1 MPWQGMHC
9 RAMRFSKKL
18 LKYFIMEFTLK
29 NQDATSVI
37 LSVNIQEADYSAL
50 VEKQL
55 KNFRQKANIP
65 GFRPGMVPM
74 GLIKKQYGTAVKAEE
89 INKLLQTKIFEYI
102 RENKVDMLGEPLPIE
117 EQQANINMVEDKEFT
132 FEFEIAL
139 APKFDAVLDK
149 NDKLAYY
156 RILPTDEMVQG
167 QVNAYAQRCG
177 EYKQVDS
184 YENGDMLK
192 GTLAESVEDGVVV
205 REAVMMPSY
214 MKNDEQKA
222 LFAGVKVNDVVTFNP
237 SVAFDGNEAE
247 LASLLK
253 VEKGEVAAHNGEFTF
268 TVAEITRF
276 VASELNQNVFD
287 AAFGKDAVKSEEEFR
302 AKISEQFEARFE
314 VESDYKLLMD
324 VRKYLMEKVGKLEFN
339 ESILRRIMDT
349 NKAEG
354 AEAVSEEDFQKS
366 LTELTWHLIKE
377 QLARKFEVKVD
388 DNDVL
393 SVAKDATRD
402 QFAQYGMANVP
413 DDLLENYAKEMLKQD
428 KTREALI
435 NRAVDV
441 KLIAAIK
448 GAVTLEEEKVSV
460 EDFNKKVSENA

>member
-1 MPWQGMHC
+1 
-9 RAMRFSKKL
+9 
-18 LKYFIMEFTLK
+18 MEITLK
-29 NQDATSVI
+29 NQDATSARLV
-37 LSVNIQEADYSAL
+37 VNIQEADYSAL

-117 EQQANINMVEDKEFT
+117 EQQAGINMTEDKEFT
-132 FEFEIAL
+132 FEFEVAL
-139 APKFDAVLDK
+139 APKFEAVLDK
-149 NDKLAYY
+149 SDALPYY
-156 RILPTDEMVQG
+156 RIEPTKDMIDG
-167 QVNAYAQRCG
+167 QANAFAQRCG
-177 EYKQVDS
+177 EYKQVEA

-192 GTLAESVEDGVVV
+192 GTLTESVEDGIVV

-214 MKNDEQKA
+214 MKNDDQKA
-222 LFAGVKVNDVVTFNP
+222 LFAGAKVNDVVTFNP
-237 SVAFDGNEAE
+237 SVAFDNNEAE

-253 VEKGEVAAHNGEFTF
+253 VEKSEVAAHAGEFTF
-268 TVAEITRF
+268 TISEITRF
-276 VASELNQNVFD
+276 VASEINQNVFD
-287 AAFGKDAVKSEEEFR
+287 AAFGKDVVKTEEEFR
-302 AKISEQFEARFE
+302 AKIAEQFAGRFE

-324 VRKYLMEKVGKLEFN
+324 VRAYLMEKVGKLEFN
-339 ESILRRIMDT
+339 ESILRRIMDM

-366 LTELTWHLIKE
+366 LTELSWHLIKE
-377 QLARKFEVKVD
+377 QLAKKFEIKID

-413 DDLLENYAKEMLKQD
+413 EDLLENYAKEMLKQD

-441 KLIAAIK
+441 KLIQSIK
-448 GAVTLEEEKVSV
+448 SVVTLNEETVSV

>member
-1 MPWQGMHC
+1 
-9 RAMRFSKKL
+9 
-18 LKYFIMEFTLK
+18 MEFTLK
-29 NQDATSVI
+29 NQSASSAI

-55 KNFRQKANIP
+55 KNFRQKANVP

-89 INKLLQTKIFEYI
+89 INKLLQTKVFEYI
-102 RENKVDMLGEPLPIE
+102 KENKVDMLGEPLPIE
-117 EQQANINMVEDKEFT
+117 AQQAGINMVEDKDFT

-139 APKFDAVLDK
+139 APKFDAVLDN

-156 RILPTDEMVQG
+156 RIQPTDEMIEG
-167 QVNAYAQRCG
+167 QVKAFAQRCG
-177 EYKQVDS
+177 EYQQVES
-184 YENGDMLK
+184 FENGDMLK
-192 GTLAESVEDGVVV
+192 GTLTESVDNGVVV

-214 MKNDEQKA
+214 MKNDDQKA
-222 LFAGVKVNDVVTFNP
+222 LFAGAKVNDVVTFNP
-237 SVAFDGNEAE
+237 FTAFDGNEAE

-253 VEKGEVAAHNGEFTF
+253 VEKSEVAAHNGEFTF
-268 TVAEITRF
+268 TITEITRF

-287 AAFGKDAVKSEEEFR
+287 SAFGKDVVKTEEEFR

-324 VRKYLMEKVGKLEFN
+324 VRAYLMEKIGKLEFN
-339 ESILRRIMDT
+339 ESILRRIMDS

-366 LTELTWHLIKE
+366 LTELSWHLVKE
-377 QLARKFEVKVD
+377 QLAKKFEVKID

-413 DDLLENYAKEMLKQD
+413 EDLLENYAKEMLKQD

-448 GAVTLEEEKVSV
+448 STVTLAEEKVSV

>member
-1 MPWQGMHC
+1 
-9 RAMRFSKKL
+9 
-18 LKYFIMEFTLK
+18 MEFTLK
-29 NQDATSVI
+29 NQSASSAI

-55 KNFRQKANIP
+55 KNFRQKANVP

-74 GLIKKQYGTAVKAEE
+74 GLVKKQYGTAVKAEE

-102 RENKVDMLGEPLPIE
+102 RENKIDMLGEPLPIE
-117 EQQANINMVEDKEFT
+117 SQQAGINMAEDKEFT

-139 APKFDAVLDK
+139 APKFEAVLDN

-156 RILPTDEMVQG
+156 RIQPTEEMING
-167 QVNAYAQRCG
+167 QVNAFAQRCG
-177 EYKQVDS
+177 EYKQVES

-192 GTLAESVEDGVVV
+192 GTLAESVEEGIVV

-214 MKNDEQKA
+214 MKNDDQKA
-222 LFAGVKVNDVVTFNP
+222 LFAGSKVNDVVTFNP
-237 SVAFDGNEAE
+237 CVAFDNNEAE

-268 TVAEITRF
+268 TITEITRF
-276 VASELNQNVFD
+276 VASELNQTVFD
-287 AAFGKDAVKSEEEFR
+287 AAFGKDVVTNEADFR
-302 AKISEQFEARFE
+302 AKIAEQFEARFE

-324 VRKYLMEKVGKLEFN
+324 VRTYLMEKVGKLEYD
-339 ESILRRIMDT
+339 EAILRRIMDGSKQPGET
-349 NKAEG
+349 
-354 AEAVSEEDFQKS
+354 VSEEEFQKS

-377 QLARKFEVKVD
+377 QLARKFEIKVD

-393 SVAKDATRD
+393 DVAKAATRD

-413 DDLLENYAKEMLKQD
+413 KDLLENYAKEMLKQD

-441 KLIAAIK
+441 KLINAIK
-448 GAVTLEEEKVSV
+448 GVVTLEEEKVSV

>member
-1 MPWQGMHC
+1 
-9 RAMRFSKKL
+9 
-18 LKYFIMEFTLK
+18 MEFTLK
-29 NQDATSVI
+29 NQSAASAI

-102 RENKVDMLGEPLPIE
+102 RENKIDMLGEPLPIE
-117 EQQANINMVEDKEFT
+117 SQQAGINMAEDKEFT

-156 RILPTDEMVQG
+156 RIQPTDEMIEG
-167 QVNAYAQRCG
+167 QVNAFAQRCG
-177 EYKQVDS
+177 EYKQVEA

-192 GTLAESVEDGVVV
+192 GTLAESVEEGIVV

-222 LFAGVKVNDVVTFNP
+222 LFAGSKLNDVVTFNP
-237 SVAFDGNEAE
+237 SVAFDNNEAE

-253 VEKGEVAAHNGEFTF
+253 VEKADVAAHNGEFTF
-268 TVAEITRF
+268 TITEITRF
-276 VASELNQNVFD
+276 VASELNQTVFD
-287 AAFGKDAVKSEEEFR
+287 AAFGKDVVTNEADFR
-302 AKISEQFEARFE
+302 AKIAEQFESRFE

-324 VRKYLMEKVGKLEFN
+324 VRTYLMEKVGKLEYD
-339 ESILRRIMDT
+339 ESILRRIMDGSKQGET
-349 NKAEG
+349 
-354 AEAVSEEDFQKS
+354 VSEEDFQKS

-377 QLARKFEVKVD
+377 QLARKFEVKVE

-393 SVAKDATRD
+393 DVAKAATRD

-413 DDLLENYAKEMLKQD
+413 DDLLENYAKEMLKQE

-441 KLIAAIK
+441 KLIQAIK
-448 GAVTLEEEKVSV
+448 GVVTLEEEKVSV

>member
-1 MPWQGMHC
+1 
-9 RAMRFSKKL
+9 
-18 LKYFIMEFTLK
+18 MEFTLK
-29 NQDATSVI
+29 NQDATSAI
-37 LSVNIQEADYSAL
+37 LSVNIQEADYAAL

-55 KNFRQKANIP
+55 KNFRQKANVP

-102 RENKVDMLGEPLPIE
+102 RENKIDMLGEPLPIE
-117 EQQANINMVEDKEFT
+117 AQQANINMAEDKEFT

-149 NDKLAYY
+149 NDALAYY
-156 RILPTDEMVQG
+156 KIQPTDEMIQG
-167 QVNAYAQRCG
+167 QVNAFAQRCG
-177 EYKQVDS
+177 EYKQVES

-192 GTLAESVEDGVVV
+192 GTLTEAVENGVAV

-214 MKNDEQKA
+214 MKNDDQKA
-222 LFAGVKVNDVVTFNP
+222 LFAGAKVNDVVTFNP
-237 SVAFDGNEAE
+237 FTAFDGNEAE

-253 VEKGEVAAHNGEFTF
+253 VEKSEVAAHNGEFTF
-268 TVAEITRF
+268 AITEITRF
-276 VASELNQNVFD
+276 VASEINQNVFD
-287 AAFGKDAVKSEEEFR
+287 AAFGKDAVKSEDEFR
-302 AKISEQFEARFE
+302 AKIAEQFEARFE

-324 VRKYLMEKVGKLEFN
+324 VRDYLMNKVGKLEFN
-339 ESILRRIMDT
+339 EAILRRIMDA
-349 NKAEG
+349 NQPEG

-366 LTELTWHLIKE
+366 LTELRWHLVKE
-377 QLARKFEVKVD
+377 QLAKKFEIKID

-393 SVAKDATRD
+393 EVAKAATRD

-413 DDLLENYAKEMLKQD
+413 EDLLENYAKEMLKQD

-441 KLIAAIK
+441 KLIQGIKAAI
-448 GAVTLEEEKVSV
+448 TLNEEKVSV

>member
-1 MPWQGMHC
+1 
-9 RAMRFSKKL
+9 
-18 LKYFIMEFTLK
+18 MEFTLK
-29 NQDATSVI
+29 NQGATSAI

-55 KNFRQKANIP
+55 KNFRQKANVP

-102 RENKVDMLGEPLPIE
+102 KENKIDMLGEPLPIE
-117 EQQANINMVEDKEFT
+117 AQQANINMAEDKEFT
-132 FEFEIAL
+132 FEFGIAL

-156 RILPTDEMVQG
+156 RIQPADEMIQS
-167 QVNAYAQRCG
+167 QVDAYAQRCG
-177 EYKQVDS
+177 EYKQVEA

-192 GTLAESVEDGVVV
+192 GTLTESVEDGSVV

-253 VEKGEVAAHNGEFTF
+253 VEKSEVAAHNGEFTF
-268 TVAEITRF
+268 AVTEITRF

-287 AAFGKDAVKSEEEFR
+287 SAFGKDAVKSEEEFR
-302 AKISEQFEARFE
+302 AKIAEQVEARFE

-339 ESILRRIMDT
+339 EDILRRIMDS

-366 LTELTWHLIKE
+366 LTELSWHLVKE
-377 QLARKFEVKVD
+377 QLAKKFEVKID

-413 DDLLENYAKEMLKQD
+413 DDLLENYAKEMLKQE

-441 KLIAAIK
+441 KLIKAIK
-448 GAVTLEEEKVSV
+448 ETVTLDEEKISV

>member
-1 MPWQGMHC
+1 
-9 RAMRFSKKL
+9 
-18 LKYFIMEFTLK
+18 MEFALK
-29 NQDATSVI
+29 NQNATSAI
-37 LSVNIQEADYSAL
+37 LSVTIQEADYSAL

-102 RENKVDMLGEPLPIE
+102 RENKIDMLGEPLPIE
-117 EQQANINMVEDKEFT
+117 EQQANINMADDKDFT

-139 APKFDAVLDK
+139 APKFDATLDK
-149 NDKLAYY
+149 NDKLPYY
-156 RILPTDEMVQG
+156 RIQPTDEMIEG
-167 QVNAYAQRCG
+167 QVNAFAQRCG
-177 EYKQVDS
+177 EYKKVDS

-192 GTLAESVEDGVVV
+192 GTLTESVENGIVV

-214 MKNDEQKA
+214 MKNEDQKA
-222 LFAGVKVNDVVTFNP
+222 LFAGIKVDDVVTFNP
-237 SVAFDGNEAE
+237 SVAFDNNEAE
-247 LASLLK
+247 LSSLLK
-253 VEKGEVAAHNGEFTF
+253 VEKGEVAAHNGDFTF
-268 TVAEITRF
+268 AVVEITRF
-276 VASELNQNVFD
+276 VASELNQTVFD
-287 AAFGKDAVKSEEEFR
+287 AAFGKDVVTNEADFR
-302 AKISEQFEARFE
+302 AKIAEQFENRFE

-324 VRKYLMEKVGKLEFN
+324 VRTYLMDKLGKFEYN
-339 ESILRRIMDT
+339 ESILRRIMEG
-349 NKAEG
+349 NKAGETVG
-354 AEAVSEEDFQKS
+354 EEDFQKS

-377 QLARKFEVKVD
+377 QLAKKYEIKID

-393 SVAKDATRD
+393 GVAKDATRD

-413 DDLLENYAKEMLKQD
+413 EDLLENYAKEMLKQE

-441 KLIAAIK
+441 KLIQAIK
-448 GAVTLEEEKVSV
+448 GAVTLNEEKVSV

>member
-1 MPWQGMHC
+1 
-9 RAMRFSKKL
+9 
-18 LKYFIMEFTLK
+18 MEFTLK
-29 NQDATSVI
+29 TQDATSAI
-37 LSVNIQEADYSAL
+37 LSVSIQEADYSAL

-117 EQQANINMVEDKEFT
+117 AQQAGINMAEDKEFT

-149 NDKLAYY
+149 NDSLPYY
-156 RILPTDEMVQG
+156 RIQPTEEMIEG
-167 QVNAYAQRCG
+167 QVNAFAQRCG
-177 EYKQVDS
+177 EYKQVES

-192 GTLAESVEDGVVV
+192 GTLTEAVEGGVVV

-214 MKNDEQKA
+214 MKNDDQKA
-222 LFAGVKVNDVVTFNP
+222 LFAGAKVNDVVTFNP
-237 SVAFDGNEAE
+237 FTAYDGNEAE

-253 VEKGEVAAHNGEFTF
+253 VEKSDVAAHNGEFTYAV
-268 TVAEITRF
+268 TEITRF

-287 AAFGKDAVKSEEEFR
+287 SAFGKDTVKSEEEFR
-302 AKISEQFEARFE
+302 AKIAEQFATRFE

-324 VRKYLMEKVGKLEFN
+324 VRTYLMEKLGKFEFN
-339 ESILRRIMDT
+339 ESILRRIMDS

-366 LTELTWHLIKE
+366 LTELSWHLIKE
-377 QLARKFEVKVD
+377 QLAKKYEIKID

-413 DDLLENYAKEMLKQD
+413 DDLLENYAKEMLKQE

-441 KLIAAIK
+441 KLIASIK
-448 GAVTLEEEKVSV
+448 GAVTLAEENISV

>member
-1 MPWQGMHC
+1 
-9 RAMRFSKKL
+9 
-18 LKYFIMEFTLK
+18 MEFTLK
-29 NQDATSVI
+29 NQDATSAI
-37 LSVNIQEADYSAL
+37 LSVNIQEADYAAL

-102 RENKVDMLGEPLPIE
+102 RENKIDMLGEPLPIE

-149 NDKLAYY
+149 NDALAYY
-156 RILPTDEMVQG
+156 KIQPTDEMVQS
-167 QVNAYAQRCG
+167 QVDAFAQRCG
-177 EYKQVDS
+177 EYKQVEA

-192 GTLAESVEDGVVV
+192 GTLTEAVENGIVV

-222 LFAGVKVNDVVTFNP
+222 LFAGAKVNDVVTFNP
-237 SVAFDGNEAE
+237 FAAFDGNEAE

-253 VEKGEVAAHNGEFTF
+253 VEKSEVAAHNGEFTF
-268 TVAEITRF
+268 AVTEITRF
-276 VASELNQNVFD
+276 VASEINQNVFD

-302 AKISEQFEARFE
+302 AKIAEQFEARFE

-324 VRKYLMEKVGKLEFN
+324 VRDYLMNKVGKLEFN
-339 ESILRRIMDT
+339 EAILRRIMDS

-354 AEAVSEEDFQKS
+354 EVVSEEDFQKS
-366 LTELTWHLIKE
+366 LTELRWHLVKE
-377 QLARKFEVKVD
+377 QLAKKFEIKID

-393 SVAKDATRD
+393 NVAKGATRD

-413 DDLLENYAKEMLKQD
+413 EDLLENYAKEMLKQE

-441 KLIAAIK
+441 KLIQSIKAAI
-448 GAVTLEEEKVSV
+448 TLNEEKVSV
-460 EDFNKKVSENA
+460 DEFNKKVSENA

>member
-1 MPWQGMHC
+1 
-9 RAMRFSKKL
+9 
-18 LKYFIMEFTLK
+18 MEFTLK
-29 NQDATSVI
+29 NQDATSARLV
-37 LSVNIQEADYSAL
+37 VNIQEADYSAL

-55 KNFRQKANIP
+55 KNFRQKANVP

-117 EQQANINMVEDKEFT
+117 EQQAGINMAADKDFT

-149 NDKLAYY
+149 NDTLAYY
-156 RILPTDEMVQG
+156 RIEPTKEMIDG
-167 QVNAYAQRCG
+167 QANAFAQRCG
-177 EYKQVDS
+177 EYKQVEA

-192 GTLAESVEDGVVV
+192 GTLAEVAEDGVVV
-205 REAVMMPSY
+205 REAVMMPAY
-214 MKNDEQKA
+214 MKNDDQKA
-222 LFAGVKVNDVVTFNP
+222 LFAGAKVNDVVTFNP

-247 LASLLK
+247 LSSLLK
-253 VEKGEVAAHNGEFTF
+253 VEKNEVAAHAGEFTF
-268 TVAEITRF
+268 TISEITRF
-276 VASELNQNVFD
+276 VASEINQNVFD
-287 AAFGKDAVKSEEEFR
+287 AAFGKDVVKSEEEFR
-302 AKISEQFEARFE
+302 AKIAEQFASRFE
-314 VESDYKLLMD
+314 VDSDYKLLMD
-324 VRKYLMEKVGKLEFN
+324 VRAYLMEKVGKLEFN
-339 ESILRRIMDT
+339 ESILRRIMDM
-349 NKAEG
+349 NQAEG
-354 AEAVSEEDFQKS
+354 AETVSEEDFQKS
-366 LTELTWHLIKE
+366 LKELSWHLVKE
-377 QLARKFEVKVD
+377 QLAKKFEIKID

-393 SVAKDATRD
+393 AVAKDATRD

-413 DDLLENYAKEMLKQD
+413 EDLLENYAKEMLKQD

-441 KLIAAIK
+441 KLIQSIK
-448 GAVTLEEEKVSV
+448 GVVTLNEETVSV

>member
-1 MPWQGMHC
+1 
-9 RAMRFSKKL
+9 
-18 LKYFIMEFTLK
+18 MEFTLK
-29 NQDATSVI
+29 NQSASSAI

-55 KNFRQKANIP
+55 KNFRQKANVP

-74 GLIKKQYGTAVKAEE
+74 GLVKKQYGTAVKAEE

-102 RENKVDMLGEPLPIE
+102 RENKIDMLGEPLPIE
-117 EQQANINMVEDKEFT
+117 SQQAGINMAEDKEFT

-139 APKFDAVLDK
+139 APKFEAVLDN

-156 RILPTDEMVQG
+156 RIQPTEEMING
-167 QVNAYAQRCG
+167 QVNAFAQRCG
-177 EYKQVDS
+177 EYKQGES

-192 GTLAESVEDGVVV
+192 GTLAESVEEGIVV

-214 MKNDEQKA
+214 MKNDDQKA
-222 LFAGVKVNDVVTFNP
+222 LFAGSKVNDVVTFNP
-237 SVAFDGNEAE
+237 CVAFDNNEAE

-268 TVAEITRF
+268 TITEITRF
-276 VASELNQNVFD
+276 VASELNQTVFD
-287 AAFGKDAVKSEEEFR
+287 AAFGKDVVTNEADFR
-302 AKISEQFEARFE
+302 AKIAEQFEARFE

-324 VRKYLMEKVGKLEFN
+324 VRTYLMEKVGKLEYD
-339 ESILRRIMDT
+339 EAILRRIMDGSKQPGET
-349 NKAEG
+349 
-354 AEAVSEEDFQKS
+354 VSEEEFQKS

-377 QLARKFEVKVD
+377 QLARKFEIKVD

-393 SVAKDATRD
+393 DVAKAATRD

-413 DDLLENYAKEMLKQD
+413 EDLLENYAKEMLKQD

-441 KLIAAIK
+441 KLINAIK
-448 GAVTLEEEKVSV
+448 GVVTLEEEKVSV

>member
-1 MPWQGMHC
+1 
-9 RAMRFSKKL
+9 
-18 LKYFIMEFTLK
+18 MEFTLK
-29 NQDATSVI
+29 NQDATSAI

-102 RENKVDMLGEPLPIE
+102 RENKIDMLGEPLPIE

-149 NDKLAYY
+149 NDVLAYY
-156 RILPTDEMVQG
+156 KIQPTEEMIQG

-177 EYKQVDS
+177 EYKQVES

-192 GTLAESVEDGVVV
+192 GTLTEAAENGVVV

-214 MKNDEQKA
+214 MKNDDQKA
-222 LFAGVKVNDVVTFNP
+222 LFAGSKVNDVVTFNP
-237 SVAFDGNEAE
+237 FVAFDGNEAE

-253 VEKGEVAAHNGEFTF
+253 VEKSEVAAHNGEFTF
-268 TVAEITRF
+268 TISEITRF
-276 VASELNQNVFD
+276 VASEVNQNVFD

-302 AKISEQFEARFE
+302 AKIAEQFEARFE

-324 VRKYLMEKVGKLEFN
+324 AREYLMNKVGKLEFN
-339 ESILRRIMDT
+339 EAILRRIMDS

-354 AEAVSEEDFQKS
+354 EVVSEEEFQKS
-366 LTELTWHLIKE
+366 LTELRWHLVKE
-377 QLARKFEVKVD
+377 QLAKKFEVKID

-393 SVAKDATRD
+393 NVAKGATRD

-413 DDLLENYAKEMLKQD
+413 EDLLENYAKEMLKQE

-441 KLIAAIK
+441 KLIQSIKAAI
-448 GAVTLEEEKVSV
+448 TLNEEKVSV

>member
-1 MPWQGMHC
+1 
-9 RAMRFSKKL
+9 
-18 LKYFIMEFTLK
+18 MEFKLK
-29 NQDATSVI
+29 NQDATSAI

-102 RENKVDMLGEPLPIE
+102 RENKIDMLGEPLPIE
-117 EQQANINMVEDKEFT
+117 SQQAGINMAEDKEFT

-139 APKFDAVLDK
+139 APKFDATLDK

-156 RILPTDEMVQG
+156 RIQPTDEMIEG

-177 EYKQVDS
+177 EYKKVDS
-184 YENGDMLK
+184 FENGDMLK
-192 GTLAESVEDGVVV
+192 GTLTESVEDGIVV
-205 REAVMMPSY
+205 RDAVMMPSY
-214 MKNDEQKA
+214 MKNDDQKA
-222 LFAGVKVNDVVTFNP
+222 LFVGAKVNDVVTFNP
-237 SVAFDGNEAE
+237 SVAFDNNEAE
-247 LASLLK
+247 LSSLLK

-268 TVAEITRF
+268 AVTEITRF
-276 VASELNQNVFD
+276 VASELNQTVFD
-287 AAFGKDAVKSEEEFR
+287 AAFGKDVVTNETDFR
-302 AKISEQFEARFE
+302 AKIAEQFEARFE
-314 VESDYKLLMD
+314 VESDYKLLLD
-324 VRKYLMEKVGKLEFN
+324 VRAYLTEKLGKFEYN
-339 ESILRRIMDT
+339 ESILRRVMEG
-349 NKAEG
+349 NRAEG
-354 AEAVSEEDFQKS
+354 AEAVSDEDFQKS
-366 LTELTWHLIKE
+366 LNELTWHLIKE
-377 QLARKFEVKVD
+377 QLARKFEIKVD

-393 SVAKDATRD
+393 NVAKAATRD

-413 DDLLENYAKEMLKQD
+413 EDLLENYAKDMLKQD
-428 KTREALI
+428 RTREALV

-441 KLIAAIK
+441 KLIEAIK
-448 GAVTLEEEKVSV
+448 GAVTLNEEKISV

>member
-1 MPWQGMHC
+1 
-9 RAMRFSKKL
+9 
-18 LKYFIMEFTLK
+18 MEFTLK
-29 NQDATSVI
+29 NQGATSAI

-55 KNFRQKANIP
+55 KNFRQKANVP

-102 RENKVDMLGEPLPIE
+102 KENKIDMLGEPLPIE
-117 EQQANINMVEDKEFT
+117 AQQANINMAEDKEFT

-156 RILPTDEMVQG
+156 RIQPTEEMIQG

-177 EYKQVDS
+177 EYKQVEA

-192 GTLAESVEDGVVV
+192 GTLAEAAEDGIVV

-214 MKNDEQKA
+214 MKNDDQKA

-247 LASLLK
+247 LSSLLK
-253 VEKGEVAAHNGEFTF
+253 VEKNEVAAHNGEFTF
-268 TVAEITRF
+268 TVSEITRF
-276 VASELNQNVFD
+276 VASEINQAVFD

-302 AKISEQFEARFE
+302 AKIAEQFEARF
-314 VESDYKLLMD
+314 
-324 VRKYLMEKVGKLEFN
+324 
-339 ESILRRIMDT
+339 
-349 NKAEG
+349 
-354 AEAVSEEDFQKS
+354 
-366 LTELTWHLIKE
+366 
-377 QLARKFEVKVD
+377 
-388 DNDVL
+388 
-393 SVAKDATRD
+393 
-402 QFAQYGMANVP
+402 
-413 DDLLENYAKEMLKQD
+413 
-428 KTREALI
+428 
-435 NRAVDV
+435 
-441 KLIAAIK
+441 
-448 GAVTLEEEKVSV
+448 
-460 EDFNKKVSENA
+460 

>member
-1 MPWQGMHC
+1 
-9 RAMRFSKKL
+9 
-18 LKYFIMEFTLK
+18 MEITLK
-29 NQDATSVI
+29 NQDATSAI

-74 GLIKKQYGTAVKAEE
+74 GLIKKQYGVAVKAEE

-102 RENKVDMLGEPLPIE
+102 KENKVDMLGEPLPIE
-117 EQQANINMVEDKEFT
+117 EQQAGINMAADKEFT
-132 FEFEIAL
+132 FEFEVAL
-139 APKFDAVLDK
+139 APKFEAVLDK
-149 NDKLAYY
+149 NDALPYY
-156 RILPTDEMVQG
+156 RIEPTKEMIDG
-167 QVNAYAQRCG
+167 QANAFAQRCG
-177 EYKQVDS
+177 EYKQVES

-192 GTLAESVEDGVVV
+192 GTLTESVEEGIVV

-222 LFAGVKVNDVVTFNP
+222 LFANAKVNDVVTFNL
-237 SVAFDGNEAE
+237 SVAFGNNEAE

-253 VEKGEVAAHNGEFTF
+253 VEKSEVAAHAGEFTF
-268 TVAEITRF
+268 TISEITRF
-276 VASELNQNVFD
+276 VASEINQNVFD
-287 AAFGKDAVKSEEEFR
+287 AAFGKDAVKTEEEFR
-302 AKISEQFEARFE
+302 AKIAEQFASRFE

-324 VRKYLMEKVGKLEFN
+324 IRTYLMEKVGKLEFN
-339 ESILRRIMDT
+339 ESILRRIMDM

-354 AEAVSEEDFQKS
+354 ETVSEEEFQKS
-366 LTELTWHLIKE
+366 LTELSWHLIKE
-377 QLARKFEVKVD
+377 QLAKKFEIKID

-393 SVAKDATRD
+393 AVAKDATRD

-413 DDLLENYAKEMLKQD
+413 EDLLENYAKEMLKQD

-441 KLIAAIK
+441 KLISSIK
-448 GAVTLEEEKVSV
+448 AVITLNEETVSV
-460 EDFNKKVSENA
+460 EDISKKVSENA

>member
-1 MPWQGMHC
+1 
-9 RAMRFSKKL
+9 
-18 LKYFIMEFTLK
+18 MEFTLK
-29 NQDATSVI
+29 NQSAASAI

-55 KNFRQKANIP
+55 KNFRQKANVP

-102 RENKVDMLGEPLPIE
+102 RENKIDMLGEPLPIE
-117 EQQANINMVEDKEFT
+117 SQQAGINMAEDKEFT

-156 RILPTDEMVQG
+156 RIQPTDEMIEG
-167 QVNAYAQRCG
+167 QVNAFAQRCG
-177 EYKQVDS
+177 EYKQVEA

-192 GTLAESVEDGVVV
+192 GTLAESVEEGIVV

-222 LFAGVKVNDVVTFNP
+222 LFVGSKLNDVVTFNP
-237 SVAFDGNEAE
+237 SVAFDNNEAE

-268 TVAEITRF
+268 TITEITRF
-276 VASELNQNVFD
+276 VASELNQTVFD
-287 AAFGKDAVKSEEEFR
+287 AAFGKDVVTNEADFR
-302 AKISEQFEARFE
+302 AKIAEQFESRFE

-324 VRKYLMEKVGKLEFN
+324 VRTYLMEKVGKLEYD
-339 ESILRRIMDT
+339 ESILRRIMDGSKQGET
-349 NKAEG
+349 
-354 AEAVSEEDFQKS
+354 VSEEDFQKS

-377 QLARKFEVKVD
+377 QLARKFEVKVE

-393 SVAKDATRD
+393 DVAKAATRD

-441 KLIAAIK
+441 KLIQAIK
-448 GAVTLEEEKVSV
+448 GVVALEEEKVSV

>member
-1 MPWQGMHC
+1 
-9 RAMRFSKKL
+9 
-18 LKYFIMEFTLK
+18 MEFTLK
-29 NQDATSVI
+29 NQDATSAI
-37 LSVNIQEADYSAL
+37 LSVNIQEADYAAL

-55 KNFRQKANIP
+55 KNFRQKANVP

-102 RENKVDMLGEPLPIE
+102 RENKIDMLGEPLPIE
-117 EQQANINMVEDKEFT
+117 EQQANINMVDDKDFT

-149 NDKLAYY
+149 NDALAYY
-156 RILPTDEMVQG
+156 KIQPTDEMVQG
-167 QVNAYAQRCG
+167 QVDAFAQRCG
-177 EYKQVDS
+177 EYKQVES

-192 GTLAESVEDGVVV
+192 GTLTEAVENGVVV

-214 MKNDEQKA
+214 MKNDDQKA
-222 LFAGVKVNDVVTFNP
+222 LFAGSKVNDVVTFNP
-237 SVAFDGNEAE
+237 FTAFDGNEAE

-253 VEKGEVAAHNGEFTF
+253 VEKSEVAAHNGEFTF
-268 TVAEITRF
+268 AISEITRF
-276 VASELNQNVFD
+276 VASEVNQNVFD

-302 AKISEQFEARFE
+302 AKIAEQFEARFE

-324 VRKYLMEKVGKLEFN
+324 VRDYLMNKVGKLEFN
-339 ESILRRIMDT
+339 EAILRRIMDS

-354 AEAVSEEDFQKS
+354 EVVSEEDFQKS
-366 LTELTWHLIKE
+366 LTELRWHLVKE
-377 QLARKFEVKVD
+377 QLAKKFEIKID

-393 SVAKDATRD
+393 NVAKGATRD

-413 DDLLENYAKEMLKQD
+413 EDLLENYAKEMLKQE

-441 KLIAAIK
+441 KLIQGIKAAI
-448 GAVTLEEEKVSV
+448 TLNEEKVSV

>member
-1 MPWQGMHC
+1 MWHHVT
-9 RAMRFSKKL
+9 FDKEL
-18 LKYFIMEFTLK
+18 FKYFKMEFTLK
-29 NQDATSVI
+29 NQSAASAI
-37 LSVNIQEADYSAL
+37 LSVNIQEADYSTL

-102 RENKVDMLGEPLPIE
+102 RENKIDMLGEPLPIE
-117 EQQANINMVEDKEFT
+117 SQQAGINMAEDKEFT

-156 RILPTDEMVQG
+156 RIQPTDEMIEG
-167 QVNAYAQRCG
+167 QVNAFAQRCG
-177 EYKQVDS
+177 EYKQVEA

-192 GTLAESVEDGVVV
+192 GTLAESVEEGIVV

-222 LFAGVKVNDVVTFNP
+222 LFAGSKLNDVVTFNP
-237 SVAFDGNEAE
+237 SVAFDNNEAE

-253 VEKGEVAAHNGEFTF
+253 VEKADVAAHNGEITF
-268 TVAEITRF
+268 TITEITRF
-276 VASELNQNVFD
+276 VASELNQTVFD
-287 AAFGKDAVKSEEEFR
+287 AAFGKDVVTNEADFR
-302 AKISEQFEARFE
+302 AKIAEQFESRFE

-324 VRKYLMEKVGKLEFN
+324 VRTYLMEKVGKLEYD
-339 ESILRRIMDT
+339 EAILRRIMDS
-349 NKAEG
+349 NKQG
-354 AEAVSEEDFQKS
+354 EAVSEEDFQKS

-377 QLARKFEVKVD
+377 QLARKFEVKVE

-393 SVAKDATRD
+393 DVAKAATRD

-413 DDLLENYAKEMLKQD
+413 DDLLENYAKEMLKQE

-441 KLIAAIK
+441 KLIQAIK
-448 GAVTLEEEKVSV
+448 GVVTLEEEKVSV

>member
-1 MPWQGMHC
+1 
-9 RAMRFSKKL
+9 
-18 LKYFIMEFTLK
+18 MEITLK
-29 NQDATSVI
+29 NQDATSARLVI
-37 LSVNIQEADYSAL
+37 NIQEADYSAL

-55 KNFRQKANIP
+55 KNFRQKANVP

-74 GLIKKQYGTAVKAEE
+74 GLIKKQYGVAVKAEE

-102 RENKVDMLGEPLPIE
+102 KENKVDMLGEPLPIE
-117 EQQANINMVEDKEFT
+117 EQQAGINMAADKDFT
-132 FEFEIAL
+132 FEFEVAL

-149 NDKLAYY
+149 SDALPYY
-156 RILPTDEMVQG
+156 RIEPTKEMIDG
-167 QVNAYAQRCG
+167 QANAFAQRCG
-177 EYKQVDS
+177 EYKQVES

-192 GTLAESVEDGVVV
+192 GTLTESVEEGIVV

-214 MKNDEQKA
+214 MKNDDQKA
-222 LFAGVKVNDVVTFNP
+222 LFANAKVNDVVTFNP
-237 SVAFDGNEAE
+237 SVAFDNNEAE

-253 VEKGEVAAHNGEFTF
+253 VAKGEVVAHAGEFTF
-268 TVAEITRF
+268 TIAEITRF
-276 VASELNQNVFD
+276 VASEINQNVFD
-287 AAFGKDAVKSEEEFR
+287 AAFGKDAVKTEEEFR
-302 AKISEQFEARFE
+302 AKIAEQFAGRFE

-324 VRKYLMEKVGKLEFN
+324 IRTYLMEKVGKLEYN
-339 ESILRRIMDT
+339 ESILRRIMDMS
-349 NKAEG
+349 KAEG
-354 AEAVSEEDFQKS
+354 ETVSEEEFQKS

-377 QLARKFEVKVD
+377 QLAKKFEIKID

-393 SVAKDATRD
+393 GVAKDATRD

-413 DDLLENYAKEMLKQD
+413 EDLLENYAKEMLKQD

-441 KLIAAIK
+441 KLIQSIK
-448 GAVTLEEEKVSV
+448 SVITLNEETISV

>member
-1 MPWQGMHC
+1 
-9 RAMRFSKKL
+9 
-18 LKYFIMEFTLK
+18 MEFTLK
-29 NQDATSVI
+29 NQDATSAI
-37 LSVNIQEADYSAL
+37 LSVNIQEADYAAL

-149 NDKLAYY
+149 NDTLAYY
-156 RILPTDEMVQG
+156 RIQPTDEMVQG
-167 QVNAYAQRCG
+167 QVDAFAQRCG
-177 EYKQVDS
+177 EYKQVES

-192 GTLAESVEDGVVV
+192 GTLAESVEEGIVV

-222 LFAGVKVNDVVTFNP
+222 LFAGVKLNDVVTFNP
-237 SVAFDGNEAE
+237 FTAFDGNEAE

-253 VEKGEVAAHNGEFTF
+253 VEKSEVAAHNGEFTF
-268 TVAEITRF
+268 AVTEITRF
-276 VASELNQNVFD
+276 VASEINQNVFD

-302 AKISEQFEARFE
+302 AKIAEQFEARFE

-324 VRKYLMEKVGKLEFN
+324 VREYLMNKVGKLEFN
-339 ESILRRIMDT
+339 EAILRRIMDS

-354 AEAVSEEDFQKS
+354 ETVSEEDFQKS
-366 LTELTWHLIKE
+366 LTELRWHLVKE
-377 QLARKFEVKVD
+377 QLAKKFEIKID

-393 SVAKDATRD
+393 GVAKAATRD

-413 DDLLENYAKEMLKQD
+413 EDLLENYAKEMLKQE

-441 KLIAAIK
+441 KLIQAIKAAI
-448 GAVTLEEEKVSV
+448 TLNEEKVSV